1 MSNKNLNLA
10 KKLGTLLVVGLI
22 LVSHSPVTALAADD
36 ITLPENPTPTV
47 ESAVINNDQTPVVAP
62 TTEVEVIEVTTEP
75 SANTDTPVVEP
86 APVEVTTEVTTDV
99 VADPVVET
107 PVVESPAP
115 EAKMVEVMLPMANI
129 TVDNSFAISEEIGGN
144 SLPASTN
151 SNPLVVSPEIGG
163 QTGTNSNDNGQ
174 GTFTTLPTGGCTS
187 NCGGGGSTNGGQGT
201 FTTLPTNTST
211 NTTSGEGHFTTSTSG
226 GGCNSGCGGG
236 STQTTSD
243 QGTFTTLS
251 NGSTAPTSAEG
262 SFTTQANGGGGG
274 GGGGCSSDCGG
285 GSSGGGYSLGGGS
298 SSSGPALPLPCEL
311 YLKKFIRLGYANDPF
326 EVTKLEVF
334 LNSFEGFNL
343 PVNGIYEQRDF
354 DAVSIFQKRYFG
366 AVLTPWGITDSTGY
380 VYITT
385 TLTINQIYC
394 QHTVGN
400 DLDLSHI
407 YPVYGGVGNNGAPA
421 VTGLEA
427 TTTPTTTPSIKDLPN
442 LLQAAAVGALNF
454 IKDWWCLII
463 IILLILIIAYLLDER
478 ERLARKLKESKAALN
493 DVAHGA
499 TPIAMLLPKEGEEE
513 WIALDKTEPDV
524 DPGQE
529 PLTKL

>member
-1 MSNKNLNLA
+1 MSNKNLNLV

-47 ESAVINNDQTPVVAP
+47 ESVVISNDQTPITEP
-62 TTEVEVIEVTTEP
+62 TPEVQVIEVTTEP
-75 SANTDTPVVEP
+75 AVNADTPVVET
-86 APVEVTTEVTTDV
+86 APTEVTVEVTPEVTAEVATDT
-99 VADPVVET
+99 VVET
-107 PVVESPAP
+107 PVVETPAP
-115 EAKMVEVMLPMANI
+115 EAKMAEVAPVMLSLPVN
-129 TVDNSFAISEEIGGN
+129 NSFAISEEIGGQTVTN
-144 SLPASTN
+144 NNTGNTDSGQESFTTLPA
-151 SNPLVVSPEIGG
+151 
-163 QTGTNSNDNGQ
+163 DNGQ
-174 GTFTTLPTGGCTS
+174 GTFTTLPNGTATTSAEGIFVTLSNSGGCTS
-187 NCGGGGSTNGGQGT
+187 S
-201 FTTLPTNTST
+201 
-211 NTTSGEGHFTTSTSG
+211 
-226 GGCNSGCGGG
+226 CGGG

-243 QGTFTTLS
+243 QGSFTTLS
-251 NGSTAPTSAEG
+251 NGTSSPASAEG
-262 SFTTQANGGGGG
+262 SFTTQSNGGGGG

-298 SSSGPALPLPCEL
+298 VSYSAPLPLPCEL

-326 EVTKLEVF
+326 EVTKLEIF
-334 LNSFEGFNL
+334 LNTFEGFNL

-354 DAVSIFQKRYFG
+354 DAVSIFQKRYLS

-400 DLDLSHI
+400 NLDLSHI
-407 YPVYGGVGNNGAPA
+407 YPVYGGVDNTGAPA
-421 VTGLEA
+421 VTGIEA

-478 ERLARKLKESKAALN
+478 ERLARQLKEKQKVNPDSTLSIGEVIAG
-493 DVAHGA
+493 GA
-499 TPIAMLLPKEGEEE
+499 VLPLVPPQEGEEE
-513 WIALDKTEPDV
+513 WVELDKTDPDL
-524 DPGQE
+524 DPNQE